1 MPEIEGL
8 IVTSNQTSALLKPF
22 SAILFDL
29 DGTLVDTAPDLAFAL
44 NTLLKQ
50 EGLNPLAYDLIRPE
64 ASNGS
69 PGLLFLGFGISPD
82 HKDYPSL
89 QQRFIKLYQ
98 DNITRESALFDG
110 MEEVLSTLENAKI
123 PWGIVTNKPAFLTEP
138 LLVQLNLTHRAGC
151 IVSADTTPFSK
162 PHPAPMFHACEV
174 IQQKPEQCLYIGDA
188 ARDIEAGKNAKM
200 QTIAALYGYI
210 ANDDNPQH
218 WQADSSIH
226 HPRDILQWL

>member
-1 MPEIEGL
+1 M
-8 IVTSNQTSALLKPF
+8 IVTPPPASLRPF

-44 NTLLKQ
+44 NMLLEQ
-50 EGLNPLAYDLIRPE
+50 EGCEALAYDTIRRV

-69 PGLLFLGFGISPD
+69 PGLLLLAFGTSPE

-98 DNITRESALFDG
+98 DNITRESALFEG
-110 MEEVLSTLENAKI
+110 MEEVLFTLEKAKI
-123 PWGIVTNKPAFLTEP
+123 PWGIVTNKPAFLTDP
-138 LLVQLNLTHRAGC
+138 LLAQLNLTHRAGC

-162 PHPAPMFHACEV
+162 PHPAPMFHACEM
-174 IQQKPEQCLYIGDA
+174 IQQKPRECLYIGDA
-188 ARDIEAGKNAKM
+188 ARDIEAGKNANM

-210 ANDDNPQH
+210 ANDDNPEH
-218 WQADSSIH
+218 WQADISIV
-226 HPRDILQWL
+226 HPRDILKWL